1 MKGRYKLWLGIA
13 AIGLIAGGLQ
23 VDWHCIDIHPNLKD
37 ETLSFSC
44 AAGSIVLTT
53 LFYIPAALF
62 FIAQIIGLL
71 IIIGLVKYTNKQNK
85 FVNIYEMEAD
95 EIISNK
101 WEYSIIPVVTV
112 VVVKFINRWA
122 DSKL

>member
-1 MKGRYKLWLGIA
+1 
-13 AIGLIAGGLQ
+13 
-23 VDWHCIDIHPNLKD
+23 
-37 ETLSFSC
+37 
-44 AAGSIVLTT
+44 
-53 LFYIPAALF
+53 
-62 FIAQIIGLL
+62 
-71 IIIGLVKYTNKQNK
+71 
-85 FVNIYEMEAD
+85 MEAD